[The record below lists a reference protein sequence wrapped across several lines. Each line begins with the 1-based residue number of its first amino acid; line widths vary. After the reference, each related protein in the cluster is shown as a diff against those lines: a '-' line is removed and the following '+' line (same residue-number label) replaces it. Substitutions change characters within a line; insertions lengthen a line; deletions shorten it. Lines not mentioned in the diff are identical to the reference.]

1 MADPGNQFHP
11 EPGAESDMINAW
23 EVLLRE
29 AHRPAPQPRRN
40 IADTAWQCCRNAT
53 VAPHSQQDS
62 TPAHQDQFSMRSE
75 ANRAKPAPLRALTN
89 PEKHQGWAELVSAN
103 PAMLELVTRAQVL
116 RNAHAP
122 VLLHGET
129 GVGKELFA
137 RGLHTGGPFVAI
149 NCGGLPRDLL
159 ASELFGYGDG
169 AFTGA
174 RKGGMPGKIEA
185 ASGGTLFLDEIG
197 EMPLEMQAHLLRVL
211 EQKEL
216 YRVGETVPRNVTFRL
231 VAATNRDLR
240 QEAQAGRFRLDLFY
254 RIAVF
259 TLHIPPLRN
268 RDGDI
273 SLLAHHFWH
282 QFCREHA
289 LPSAGIDDAAMQALQ
304 AYSWPGNVR
313 ELRNVLESAR
323 LLSSGCTLMRD
334 MLPPEI
340 VRASHK
346 GCEPALCNNVISMEQ
361 GERLLIQQAIT
372 ACSGNLTL
380 AAKKLNIA
388 KSTLYFKMGRYG
400 LSRRVL

>member
-1 MADPGNQFHP
+1 
-11 EPGAESDMINAW
+11 MINAW

-29 AHRPAPQPRRN
+29 AHRPAAQPRRN
-40 IADTAWQCCRNAT
+40 MADTAWQCCRNTKVASHPQQNSSSAPRDELAT
-53 VAPHSQQDS
+53 RREEGNH
-62 TPAHQDQFSMRSE
+62 
-75 ANRAKPAPLRALTN
+75 AKPAPLRTLTN
-89 PEKHQGWAELVSAN
+89 PAKHQGWAELVSAN
-103 PAMLELVTRAQVL
+103 PAMLELVTRAQVM
-116 RNAHAP
+116 RNSHVP

-159 ASELFGYGDG
+159 ASELFGYGDS

-174 RKGGMPGKIEA
+174 RRGGMPGKIEA

-197 EMPLEMQAHLLRVL
+197 EIPLEMQAHLLRVL

-216 YRVGETVPRNVTFRL
+216 YRVGETAPRKVKFRL

-240 QEAQAGRFRLDLFY
+240 QEAQAGRFRVDLFY

-289 LPSAGIDDAAMQALQ
+289 LPSAGIDKAAMQALQ

-323 LLSSGCTLMRD
+323 LLSSGSTLMRD

-340 VRASHK
+340 VRASHE
-346 GCEPALCNNVISMEQ
+346 GCEPALYNNVISMEQ